1 MSFTDAELAYFRTRF
16 LGRLATVDKDGAPQN
31 NPVGYHPNADGSV
44 DIYGRA
50 MADTRKWRNI
60 VANPHVALVIDDLKS
75 TDPWT
80 VRGVE
85 IRGTAEQ
92 VVIEQEP
99 GSYGKPETIRIHP
112 TRVISWGVD
121 PGEDGMVSR
130 KV

>member
-1 MSFTDAELAYFRTRF
+1 MSFTEPELEYFRSQR
-16 LGRLATVDKDGAPQN
+16 LGRLATVDPSGAPQN
-31 NPVGYHPNADGSV
+31 NPVGYHVNDDGTV

-50 MADTRKWRNI
+50 MAETRKWRN
-60 VANPHVALVIDDLKS
+60 VAANPHIALVIDDLAS

-99 GSYGKPETIRIHP
+99 GSYGRPETIRIHP
-112 TRVISWGVD
+112 TRIISWGVNP
-121 PGEDGMVSR
+121 PGSVPGSR
-130 KV
+130 PA